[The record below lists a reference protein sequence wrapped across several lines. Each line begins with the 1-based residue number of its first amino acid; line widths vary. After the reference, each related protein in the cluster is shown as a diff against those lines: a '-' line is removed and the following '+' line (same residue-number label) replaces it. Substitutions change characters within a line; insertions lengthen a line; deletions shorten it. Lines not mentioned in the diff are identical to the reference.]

1 MNWMNV
7 FYERYMVAFERI
19 IRIILVSYQVERSTV
34 KELLP

>member
-7 FYERYMVAFERI
+7 FYERFMVAFERM
-19 IRIILVSYQVERSTV
+19 IRIILVSYQVERSTA